1 MRLVSR
7 LARPGLRAYST
18 AQMKFG
24 GSSVNTLPG
33 NRPLKEADPVM
44 YELIKEEHQRQLG
57 GIELIAS
64 ENFTSRAVMEVLGSV
79 LTNKYA
85 EGLPGAR
92 YYGGNEVVDKV
103 ENLCRDRALE
113 AYRLDPKQWGVNVQP
128 YSGSSA
134 NWALYT
140 GILQPGDRMMGLDL
154 PHGGHL
160 THGFYTAK
168 KKVSSSSVY
177 FQSMPYRLGEDGTV
191 DFDMLQKTATLF
203 MPKLLIAGGS
213 AYPRE
218 WNYAKFREVADSVGA
233 YLLMDMA
240 HISGLVAAGVLDD
253 PFKYA
258 DFVTTTTHKSLRGP
272 RSGLIFFKKE
282 TTEGKSMIEEAV
294 NNAVFPACQGGP
306 HINKIGG
313 VAAQLAEV
321 MTPEFKEYSKQ
332 VIANSKAM
340 AEQLKEYGY
349 TLSSGGTDN
358 HLVLMNL
365 RPKGIT
371 GSKVEKMC
379 DRVHI
384 TVNKNSVVG
393 DKSAVTPGGVRL
405 GAPAMTTRGLK
416 ENDFKQIAT
425 FLHRGIEESL
435 KIQEAGG
442 GKMKLKAFEQACFE
456 SPVLAELENDV
467 HEFSKQFPFPGF
479 ENPYEAF

>member
-1 MRLVSR
+1 
-7 LARPGLRAYST
+7 
-18 AQMKFG
+18 
-24 GSSVNTLPG
+24 
-33 NRPLKEADPVM
+33 M
-44 YELIKEEHQRQLG
+44 YDLIKEEHQRQLS

-64 ENFTSRAVMEVLGSV
+64 ENFTSRAVMECLGSV

-103 ENLCRDRALE
+103 ENLCRDRALQ
-113 AYRLDPKQWGVNVQP
+113 AYRLDPKKWGVNVQP

-140 GILQPGDRMMGLDL
+140 GVLQPNDRLMGLDL

-191 DFDMLQKTATLF
+191 DFDALQKTADLF
-203 MPKLLIAGGS
+203 KPKLIICGGS

-218 WNYAKFREVADSVGA
+218 WNYRRFREIADSVEA
-233 YLLMDMA
+233 KLLMDMA

-253 PFKYA
+253 PFEFA

-272 RSGLIFFKKE
+272 RSGMIFFKKE
-282 TTEGKSMIEEAV
+282 TTEGKSIIEENI
-294 NNAVFPACQGGP
+294 NNAVFPSCQGGP
-306 HINKIGG
+306 HINKIGA
-313 VAAQLAEV
+313 VAAQFAEV
-321 MTPEFKEYSKQ
+321 MTPEFKEYATQ
-332 VIANSKAM
+332 VKANAKAL
-340 AEQLKEYGY
+340 AGYLLEKGY

-358 HLVLMNL
+358 HLLLVNL
-365 RPKGIT
+365 RPQNIT

-379 DRVHI
+379 DAIHI

-405 GAPAMTTRGLK
+405 GTCAMTTRGLK
-416 ENDFKQIAT
+416 EADFRQVGEFI
-425 FLHRGIEESL
+425 HHG
-435 KIQEAGG
+435 IQEALKVQAAGG
-442 GKMKLKAFEQACFE
+442 GSKMKLKDFEGACRQSAVIQQLKKDVIAFA
-456 SPVLAELENDV
+456 
-467 HEFSKQFPFPGF
+467 KQFPFPGYADPF
-479 ENPYEAF
+479 DSF

>member
-1 MRLVSR
+1 MRRTITRIL
-7 LARPGLRAYST
+7 GQRAGFGYAT
-18 AQMKFG
+18 APKA
-24 GSSVNTLPG
+24 LPG

-44 YELIKEEHQRQLG
+44 YKLIQEEHQRQLS

-64 ENFTSRAVMEVLGSV
+64 ENFTSRAVLECLGSV

-103 ENLCRDRALE
+103 ENLCRDRALQ

-140 GILQPGDRMMGLDL
+140 AVLQPNDRLMGLDL

-168 KKVSSSSVY
+168 RKVSSSSVF
-177 FQSMPYRLGEDGTV
+177 FQSMPYRLGDDGTV
-191 DFDMLQKTATLF
+191 DFDALQKTADLF
-203 MPKLLIAGGS
+203 KPKLLICGGS

-218 WNYAKFREVADSVGA
+218 WNYKKFREVADSVEA
-233 YLLMDMA
+233 KLLMDMA

-253 PFKYA
+253 PFQYC

-282 TTEGKSMIEEAV
+282 TTTGKSLVEEAV
-294 NNAVFPACQGGP
+294 NNAVFPSCQGGP
-306 HINKIGG
+306 HVNKIGG

-321 MTPEFKEYSKQ
+321 MTPEFKAYALQ
-332 VIANSKAM
+332 VQANARALAAFLLEK
-340 AEQLKEYGY
+340 GY

-358 HLVLMNL
+358 HLLLVNL
-365 RPKGIT
+365 RPLHIT

-379 DRVHI
+379 DAIHI

-405 GAPAMTTRGLK
+405 GTCAMTTRGLK
-416 ENDFKQIAT
+416 EADFREVAGFI
-425 FLHRGIEESL
+425 HSGIQEAL
-435 KIQEAGG
+435 KIQAAGG
-442 GKMKLKAFEQACFE
+442 GDKMKLKDFEAACQSSPALAKLKQNVIAFA
-456 SPVLAELENDV
+456 
-467 HEFSKQFPFPGF
+467 KQFPFPGY
-479 ENPYEAF
+479 ENPFDAF

>member
-1 MRLVSR
+1 
-7 LARPGLRAYST
+7 
-18 AQMKFG
+18 
-24 GSSVNTLPG
+24 
-33 NRPLKEADPVM
+33 M
-44 YELIKEEHQRQLG
+44 YELIKEEHQRQLS

-64 ENFTSRAVMEVLGSV
+64 ENFTSRAVMECLGSV

-103 ENLCRDRALE
+103 ENLCRNRALQ
-113 AYRLDPKQWGVNVQP
+113 AYRLDPKKWGVNVQP

-140 GILQPGDRMMGLDL
+140 AVLQPNDRLMGLDL

-191 DFDMLQKTATLF
+191 DFDALQKTAELF
-203 MPKLLIAGGS
+203 KPKLIICGGS

-218 WNYAKFREVADSVGA
+218 WNYRRFREIADSVEA
-233 YLLMDMA
+233 KLLMDMA
-240 HISGLVAAGVLDD
+240 HISGLVAAGVVDN
-253 PFKYA
+253 PFEFA

-272 RSGLIFFKKE
+272 RSGMIFFKKE
-282 TTEGKSMIEEAV
+282 TTEGKSIVEENV
-294 NNAVFPACQGGP
+294 NNAVFPSCQGGP
-306 HINKIGG
+306 HINKIGA

-321 MTPEFKEYSKQ
+321 MTPEFKEYMLQ
-332 VIANSKAM
+332 VKANSKAL
-340 AEQLKEYGY
+340 AAYLLEKGY

-358 HLVLMNL
+358 HLLLLNL
-365 RPKGIT
+365 RPQNIT

-379 DRVHI
+379 DAIHI

-405 GAPAMTTRGLK
+405 GTCAMTTRGLK
-416 ENDFKQIAT
+416 EADFRQVGEFI
-425 FLHRGIEESL
+425 HHG
-435 KIQEAGG
+435 IQEAIKVQAAGG
-442 GKMKLKAFEQACFE
+442 GSKMKLKEFEVVCRQSGVIQQLRKDVSAFA
-456 SPVLAELENDV
+456 
-467 HEFSKQFPFPGF
+467 KQFPFPGYADPF
-479 ENPYEAF
+479 DSF

>member
-1 MRLVSR
+1 
-7 LARPGLRAYST
+7 
-18 AQMKFG
+18 
-24 GSSVNTLPG
+24 
-33 NRPLKEADPVM
+33 M
-44 YELIKEEHQRQLG
+44 YELIQEEHRRQLS

-64 ENFTSRAVMEVLGSV
+64 ENFTSRGVMECLGSV

-103 ENLCRDRALE
+103 ENLCRDRALQ

-140 GILQPGDRMMGLDL
+140 GILQPNDRMMGLDL

-177 FQSMPYRLGEDGTV
+177 FQSLPYRLNDDGVV
-191 DFDMLQKTATLF
+191 DFDALYKSAELF
-203 MPKLLIAGGS
+203 KPKLLIAGGS

-218 WNYAKFREVADSVGA
+218 WNYAEFRKVADSVGA

-240 HISGLVAAGVLDD
+240 HISGLVATGVLED

-282 TTEGKSMIEEAV
+282 TTEGKSAIETAV
-294 NNAVFPACQGGP
+294 NDAVFPSCQGGP

-321 MTPEFKEYSKQ
+321 MTPEFKEYTRQ
-332 VIANSKAM
+332 VIANSKALGDGM
-340 AEQLKEYGY
+340 MSKGY
-349 TLSSGGTDN
+349 ALSSGGTDN
-358 HLVLMNL
+358 HLNLINL
-365 RPKGIT
+365 RPMGIT

-393 DKSAVTPGGVRL
+393 DKSAITPGGVRL
-405 GAPAMTTRGLK
+405 GACAMTTRGLV
-416 ENDFKQIAT
+416 ESDFKQVAA
-425 FLHRGIEESL
+425 FLDAG
-435 KIQEAGG
+435 IQEAIKVQAAGPP
-442 GKMKLKAFEQACFE
+442 KMKLKDFEAACADNA
-456 SPVLAELENDV
+456 VLDSLQKEVND
-467 HEFSKQFPFPGF
+467 FSKQFPFPGF

>member
-1 MRLVSR
+1 
-7 LARPGLRAYST
+7 
-18 AQMKFG
+18 
-24 GSSVNTLPG
+24 
-33 NRPLKEADPVM
+33 M
-44 YELIKEEHQRQLG
+44 YELIQEEHQRQLS
-57 GIELIAS
+57 GIEMIAS
-64 ENFTSRAVMEVLGSV
+64 ENFTSRAVMECLGSV

-103 ENLCRDRALE
+103 ENLCRDRALQ
-113 AYRLDPKQWGVNVQP
+113 AYGLDPKQWGVNVQP

-140 GILQPGDRMMGLDL
+140 GILQPNDRLMGLDL

-168 KKVSSSSVY
+168 KKVSASSVY

-191 DFDMLQKTATLF
+191 DFDALAKSASIF

-218 WNYAKFREVADSVGA
+218 WNYAKFREIADSVGA
-233 YLLMDMA
+233 HLLMDMA
-240 HISGLVAAGVLDD
+240 HISGLVAAGVVDD

-272 RSGLIFFKKE
+272 RSGMIFFKKE
-282 TTEGKSMIEEAV
+282 TTEGKSMIEDAV
-294 NNAVFPACQGGP
+294 NNAVFPSCQGGP

-313 VAAQLAEV
+313 VAAQLVEV
-321 MTPEFKEYSKQ
+321 MKPEFKEYMLQ
-332 VIANSKAM
+332 VKANSKALGESLM
-340 AEQLKEYGY
+340 EKGY
-349 TLSSGGTDN
+349 SLSSGGTDN

-365 RPKGIT
+365 RPQKIT

-379 DRVHI
+379 DRIHI

-393 DKSAVTPGGVRL
+393 DKSAITPGGVRL
-405 GAPAMTTRGLK
+405 GACAMTTRGLVEK
-416 ENDFKQIAT
+416 DFKQIGE
-425 FLHRGIEESL
+425 FLHRGIQESL
-435 KIQEAGG
+435 KIQSKES
-442 GKMKLKAFEQACFE
+442 KMKLTAFEKECAA
-456 SPVLAELENDV
+456 SPALATLKDDV
-467 HEFSKQFPFPGF
+467 VSFAKQFPFPGF
-479 ENPYEAF
+479 EDPFHKF